1 MNKDQIKGGLKE
13 ATGEVQEHVGRMAV
27 TFAARADG
35 ESVEAIIGKL
45 KARIG

>member
-1 MNKDQIKGGLKE
+1 
-13 ATGEVQEHVGRMAV
+13 MAV